1 MKYVSLYKRLMLL
14 DWSLIGIILFL
25 STIGIVVLYS
35 AAEGDFFLW
44 SSKQLLR
51 FGIGFFTMMI
61 IALTPWN
68 IWRSLSYSTY
78 IISIILLIWVD
89 LFGHI
94 GMGAQRW
101 INLYFIQLQPS
112 EIVKLTIVLALARYY
127 SSVHFT
133 TNNLSSH
140 IIAIILFIG
149 LPVILVLRQPDLG
162 TATILLMVGLALV
175 FLAGFKWIYF
185 ISATAITVAA
195 APFLWSHL
203 HEYQKQRILT
213 FLNPENDPLGAG
225 YHIIQSKIAIGSSG
239 ILGKGFM
246 HGSQN
251 KLDFLPEKQTD
262 FIFTTF
268 TEEFG
273 FVGAILLIM
282 GYGFLF
288 YCCYRI
294 ALRFNQ
300 VFPRLMVAGLT
311 ITFFLYFFINIG
323 MVIGIMPVVGV
334 PLPLMTYG
342 GTATLTMMM
351 SIGFILSA
359 DLSHR
364 MKQSIL

>member
-1 MKYVSLYKRLMLL
+1 L
-14 DWSLIGIILFL
+14 DWSLIASVIFL
-25 STIGIVVLYS
+25 STIGLVVLYS
-35 AAEGDFFLW
+35 AAEGDFFYW

-51 FGIGFFTMMI
+51 FCLGLVLMLS

-68 IWRSLSYSTY
+68 IWRALSYGAY
-78 IISIILLIWVD
+78 IVSFIMLVYVD

-101 INLYFIQLQPS
+101 INLYFFQLQPS
-112 EIVKLTIVLALARYY
+112 EIVKITITLAIARYY
-127 SSVHFT
+127 SSVHFK
-133 TNNLSSH
+133 TNNLFNH
-140 IIAIILFIG
+140 CFVLIFFIG
-149 LPVILVLRQPDLG
+149 LPTALVLRQPDLG
-162 TATILLMVGLALV
+162 TAMILLTVGLTIMFMAGLHWGY
-175 FLAGFKWIYF
+175 FLGGGVLSA
-185 ISATAITVAA
+185 IS
-195 APFLWSHL
+195 APFLWTYL
-203 HEYQKQRILT
+203 HSYQQQRILT

-225 YHIIQSKIAIGSSG
+225 YHIIQSKIAVGSAG
-239 ILGKGFM
+239 VWGKGFM
-246 HGSQN
+246 NGSQN

-273 FVGAILLIM
+273 FIGALLLIAA
-282 GYGFLF
+282 YTFLF

-294 ALRFNQ
+294 VLRFNQ
-300 VFPRLMVAGLT
+300 TFPRLMVAGLIT
-311 ITFFLYFFINIG
+311 TFFLYFFINIG

-351 SIGFILSA
+351 SIGLILSA

-364 MKQSIL
+364 MKRSVF

>member
-1 MKYVSLYKRLMLL
+1 MRYVPLYQRIKLL
-14 DWSLIGIILFL
+14 DWSLIGSVTFL
-25 STIGIVVLYS
+25 SSIGLVVLYS
-35 AAEGDFFLW
+35 AAEGDFFMW

-51 FGIGFFTMMI
+51 FGFGFFIMII

-68 IWRSLSYSTY
+68 IWRSLSYSAY
-78 IISIILLIWVD
+78 IISLLLLIYVD

-101 INLYFIQLQPS
+101 INLHFIQLQPS
-112 EIVKLTIVLALARYY
+112 EVVKITIVLALSRYY
-127 SSVHFT
+127 SSVHFQT
-133 TNNLSSH
+133 DNLTNHVFATL
-140 IIAIILFIG
+140 LFIA
-149 LPVILVLRQPDLG
+149 LPVALVLRQPDLG
-162 TATILLMVGLALV
+162 TAMILLMVGLSLV
-175 FLAGFKWIYF
+175 FLAGLHWLYF
-185 ISATAITVAA
+185 VGGGMSVSAAT
-195 APFLWSHL
+195 PFLWASL
-203 HEYQKQRILT
+203 HEYQRKRILT
-213 FLNPENDPLGAG
+213 FLSPESDPLGSG
-225 YHIIQSKIAIGSSG
+225 YHIMQSKIAIGSAS
-239 ILGKGFM
+239 IWGKGFM
-246 HGSQN
+246 KGTQN

-273 FVGAILLIM
+273 FIGALLLISA
-282 GYGFLF
+282 YVFLF

-300 VFPRLMVAGLT
+300 IFPRLLVAGLT

-364 MKQSIL
+364 LKRSLM

>member
-1 MKYVSLYKRLMLL
+1 MRYVLLHKRFKLL
-14 DWSLIGIILFL
+14 DWSLIGSVTFL
-25 STIGIVVLYS
+25 SLIGLVVLYS
-35 AAEGDFFLW
+35 AAAGDFFLW

-51 FGIGFFTMMI
+51 FCLGFALMLF

-68 IWRSLSYSTY
+68 IWRSLSYGAY
-78 IISIILLIWVD
+78 IVSILMLMYVD

-112 EIVKLTIVLALARYY
+112 EIVKITIVLALARYY
-127 SSVHFT
+127 SSVHFK
-133 TNNLSSH
+133 TNNLLSH
-140 IIAIILFIG
+140 LFVIAVFIG
-149 LPVILVLRQPDLG
+149 IPVLLVLRQPDLG
-162 TATILLMVGLALV
+162 TAMILLTVGLTIV
-175 FLAGFKWIYF
+175 FMAGLHWLYFVGGGLAIG
-185 ISATAITVAA
+185 AT
-195 APFLWSHL
+195 APFLWERL
-203 HEYQKQRILT
+203 HAYQQQRILT

-225 YHIIQSKIAIGSSG
+225 YHIIQSKIAIGSAG
-239 ILGKGFM
+239 IFGKGFM
-246 HGSQN
+246 NGSQN

-273 FVGAILLIM
+273 FIGALLLIIA
-282 GYGFLF
+282 YTFLF

-294 ALRFNQ
+294 VLRFNQ
-300 VFPRLMVAGLT
+300 TFPRLMITGLI

-323 MVIGIMPVVGV
+323 MVIGVMPVVGV

-351 SIGFILSA
+351 SVGLILSA

-364 MKQSIL
+364 MKRSVF